1 MQGVLNLPIVVVEL
15 SIIKRLLVFFCILI
29 ESQSIE
35 EDKSVLAMHEH
46 SGRTML
52 KRLRINKLVGKF
64 IQGLFL
70 IYVTGSEISHLPRT
84 V

>member
-1 MQGVLNLPIVVVEL
+1 MQEVMNLPIIVVEL
-15 SIIKRLLVFFCILI
+15 SIIARLLVFFYILI

-35 EDKSVLAMHEH
+35 EDKSVLAMHEY
-46 SGRTML
+46 SGRAML

-64 IQGLFL
+64 IQRLFL
-70 IYVTGSEISHLPRT
+70 IHVTGFEMTHLPRT